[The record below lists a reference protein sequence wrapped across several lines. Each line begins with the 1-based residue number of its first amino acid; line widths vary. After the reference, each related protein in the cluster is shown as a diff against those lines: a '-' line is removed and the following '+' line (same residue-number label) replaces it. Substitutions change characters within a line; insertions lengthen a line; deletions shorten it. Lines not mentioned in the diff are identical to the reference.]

1 MHHWLLQAEFAK
13 FPFTIRF
20 EEAEIEADPVKVGW
34 VVIGRSDFLKKPIL
48 LMRAPWVLFYPPYE
62 QN

>member
-20 EEAEIEADPVKVGW
+20 EEAEIEADPVKVG
-34 VVIGRSDFLKKPIL
+34 
-48 LMRAPWVLFYPPYE
+48 
-62 QN
+62 